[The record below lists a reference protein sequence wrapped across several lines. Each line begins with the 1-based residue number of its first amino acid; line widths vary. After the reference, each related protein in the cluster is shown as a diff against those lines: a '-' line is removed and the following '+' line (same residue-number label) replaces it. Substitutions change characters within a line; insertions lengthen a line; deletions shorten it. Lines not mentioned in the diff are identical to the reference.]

1 MATCPKCGYKL
12 KLTDWKP
19 DCPKCGV
26 NLVYYGM
33 EERLLAD
40 ADKAEAEH
48 ARFQKKIDRLK
59 ASFVGSKLTIVRIIL
74 SLLPI
79 GPLFL
84 ALANVTYS
92 GPFIAETSTDVTALT
107 LYNFVSS
114 LNFDSLLAM
123 LGSELV
129 GQTFIYFAASIVLI
143 LLSVVLILVS
153 LICLIFACSPKG
165 NPRNITLNSLM
176 LVFAVG
182 SIFCFSQ
189 FASGIHTVFPDFI
202 SAKIG
207 LGAYVYLGAVALLL
221 AINIIIAGKGVEVK
235 YKQCYIGGLKSEEYF
250 KLVEDGTELSVIR
263 EKMAVALAEKAEA
276 DAKAAEEKKAANDA
290 KKKAE
295 EEKKTAAKK

>member
-12 KLTDWKP
+12 KLTDWRP
-19 DCPKCGV
+19 NCPACGV

-33 EERLLAD
+33 EDRLLSD

-48 ARFQKKIDRLK
+48 AHFQKKIDRLK
-59 ASFVGSKLTIVRIIL
+59 ASFVGSKLTIIRIIL

-84 ALANVTYS
+84 ALANISYS
-92 GPFIAETSTDVTALT
+92 GPFIEQTSTKVDVLT
-107 LYNFVSS
+107 LYDFVSH
-114 LNFDSLLAM
+114 LNFDSLFAM
-123 LGSELV
+123 LGSDIL
-129 GQTFIYFAASIVLI
+129 GQTFLYFALSIVLV

-176 LVFAVG
+176 VVFAVA
-182 SIFCFSQ
+182 SIFCFTK
-189 FASGIHTVFPDFI
+189 FAAGIHTVFPDFI
-202 SAKIG
+202 TANIG
-207 LGAYVYLGAVALLL
+207 VGAYVYLGALVLLL
-221 AINIIIAGKGVEVK
+221 ALNIIIAIVGVEVK

-250 KLVEDGTELSVIR
+250 QLVADGTELSVIR
-263 EKMAVALAEKAEA
+263 EKMAVALAAKAEA
-276 DAKAAEEKKAANDA
+276 DAKIAEEKKAEADA

-295 EEKKTAAKK
+295 EEKEAVKK